1 MNERNGDI
9 GRIADKLLDT
19 IREFGNQMGANT
31 KVLVELEKDMSVMSE
46 GVRKISDVISTP
58 PRHQELAQKTEDVYN
73 RLSKSMEANTLER
86 GKLRESVEQVV
97 KAEISKSTTAIEKF
111 TTRVT
116 WIAGITTLIITIIL
130 AASFV
135 INEVQSNRFIEKLEK
150 ATEKQQLD
158 VGER

>member
-1 MNERNGDI
+1 MVNGDI
-9 GRIADKLLDT
+9 SYIVDKMLDT
-19 IREFGNQMGANT
+19 IREFGNQTAAHT
-31 KVLVELEKDMSVMSE
+31 KVLGELDKDIEVMST
-46 GVRKISDVISTP
+46 GVQKISEIISTP

-73 RLSKSMEANTLER
+73 ILSKSMEANTLER

-97 KAEISKSTTAIEKF
+97 KAEVSKSTTAIEKF

-150 ATEKQQLD
+150 STAKQQLD